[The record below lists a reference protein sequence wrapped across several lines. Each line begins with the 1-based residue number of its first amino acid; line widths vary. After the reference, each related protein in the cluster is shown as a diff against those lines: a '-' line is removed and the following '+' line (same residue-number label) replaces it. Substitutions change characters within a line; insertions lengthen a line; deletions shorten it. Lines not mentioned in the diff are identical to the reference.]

1 MYNQHNNA
9 MTTFNEIYEQYYNAV
24 VIHVN
29 SQVHDQCVAEEIAQD
44 IFVRIS
50 KTEHDES
57 IGSVKTWVF
66 SIVKNAIIDHWRKRR
81 KQTINVDGY
90 VNDDGSAGFDFISND
105 ADPVERKE
113 LEDQILTAISGLTG
127 GQQMVVKMFYFENRK
142 QDEIADLLELSVSNV
157 KVTLLRAKT
166 ALKKALSEVYMQ
178 LG

>member
-1 MYNQHNNA
+1 MYNQTDNA
-9 MTTFNEIYEQYYNAV
+9 MTTFNEIYEQYYNSV

-29 SQVHDQCVAEEIAQD
+29 SQVHDLCTAEEIAQD

-50 KTEHDES
+50 KTEYNES

-66 SIVKNAIIDHWRKRR
+66 AIVKNAVIDHWRKKRQ
-81 KQTINVDGY
+81 QTVNVDGY
-90 VNDDGSAGFDFISND
+90 INEDGGSGFDFISND

-113 LEDQILTAISGLTG
+113 LEAQILTAIKGLTG
-127 GQQMVVKMFYFENRK
+127 SQQMVVKMFYFENRK

-166 ALKKALSEVYMQ
+166 ALKKALSEVYLQ